1 MSQYFAQRET
11 DDLKRRVAIDEEL
24 LNRCLALLEDHC
36 TAHSGAVM
44 LQLVAD
50 LRGRLEINSGF
61 GGLE

>member
-24 LNRCLALLEDHC
+24 LKRCLALLEDHC
-36 TAHSGAVM
+36 TAHSGADILNLM
-44 LQLVAD
+44 AD
-50 LRGRLEINSGF
+50 LRGRLEINSNF